1 MLNGRAWGN
10 SIWTDFKDRWNGN
23 TYLGSYSTGSFMSD
37 WTLTGTSLTSQVSA
51 VSGSISGQA
60 YAHIASQST
69 GVQHTISWAE
79 PPSVSNCDIIVGGR
93 VLTNPSAPTDGFG
106 ILARDVAGGEF
117 RSMLS
122 GSSATPRNEIQLS
135 SVNSVTSTV
144 NSTDYAFSWS
154 LNTWYW
160 MRLNASGGTFR
171 LKAWAR
177 GSTEPASWDIVWS
190 PPFAQTAAGR
200 TGVALGGAI
209 VSSQQIDFFSFCSD
223 GNPAWGP
230 L

>member
-10 SIWTDFKDRWNGN
+10 SIWTDFKDRWSGN

-37 WTLTGTSLTSQVSA
+37 WTLTGTSTTSQVSA

-60 YAHIASQST
+60 YAHAAAQST
-69 GVQHTISWAE
+69 GVQHFVEWDE
-79 PPSVSNCDIIVGGR
+79 PPTVSNCDILVGGR

-106 ILARDVAGGEF
+106 IIARDVPGGEF

-122 GSSATPRNEIQLS
+122 GSSASPRSKVTLS

-144 NSTDYAFSWS
+144 SSTEYAFSWS

-160 MRLNASGGTFR
+160 MRLNASGATFR
-171 LKAWAR
+171 LKTWAR
-177 GSTEPASWDIVWS
+177 GAAEPASWDITWS
-190 PPFAQTAAGR
+190 PLFAQTAAGR
-200 TGVALGGAI
+200 TCVAFGGAAI
-209 VSSQQIDFFSFCSD
+209 SSQQIDFFSFCSD